1 MSVDI
6 LRPCDFSP
14 FVAILSN
21 YRLWI
26 FHTQAGPP
34 RIKSIFFMYVWSVDL
49 RKRSGIPQGMAS
61 ALQLHLRKIRK
72 SLHHLHPLTSCR
84 GTSNLTPVLVTP
96 CYNRNPEHFFPCLI
110 QRQCYYK
117 KYTWHQDQNSGR
129 KAFSF
134 SLGGLGVFLVGCVL
148 YVTSEFR
155 EQHKARERNI
165 LGECYQLLNTTI
177 PKAKCVGIQDGG
189 SRRSKQYNFLA
200 EAVEVAAP
208 AVVYIESSRSV
219 PTIFGEATAVSSGS
233 GFIVDRNGYVLTNA
247 HVVGNSHHV
256 KVKMVTGRVV
266 TGEVTDT
273 DQVADLALIKLSI
286 PVNEKLPALGFGSL
300 ADVRPGE
307 WVVAMGSP
315 LTLENTITAGIV
327 SSVHRPSEQLGLH
340 HRPDMEYVQTDAPI
354 TTGNSGGPLVNL
366 DGEVIGVNTMT
377 AGPGISF
384 AIPSDIARNFVENAS
399 KTVMRRAT
407 AIKYAIGINMLS
419 LTPNMIRLIR
429 FRNLLPK
436 NVTHGVFLAYV
447 WPNGAAAQAGLKQGD
462 VIVRID
468 GKDIHSTK
476 EVYEMVRTGKRL
488 VMEVVRESHW
498 MTVTVTPEAVR

>member
-1 MSVDI
+1 MSVGI
-6 LRPCDFSP
+6 FGPCDFSP

-21 YRLWI
+21 YRLLI
-26 FHTQAGPP
+26 FHTQVGPP
-34 RIKSIFFMYVWSVDL
+34 RIKSIFFMDVWSVDF

-61 ALQLHLRKIRK
+61 VLHLPLRRIRK
-72 SLHHLHPLTSCR
+72 SLVYLHPLTSCR
-84 GTSNLTPVLVTP
+84 VASKLTAVLVTP
-96 CYNRNPEHFFPCLI
+96 CYNRNSEDFSPCLI
-110 QRQCYYK
+110 QRKCYH
-117 KYTWHQDQNSGR
+117 TWHKDRGSWR
-129 KAFSF
+129 SAFSLR
-134 SLGGLGVFLVGCVL
+134 LGGLGVFLVGCAL
-148 YVTSEFR
+148 YVTSELR
-155 EQHKARERNI
+155 ERYTAKERNI
-165 LGECYQLLNTTI
+165 FGEFCQLLNAII
-177 PKAKCVGIQDGG
+177 PKAKCVGIKDGG

-200 EAVEVAAP
+200 EAVEIAAP

-233 GFIVDRNGYVLTNA
+233 GFIVDRNGYILTNA
-247 HVVGNSHHV
+247 HVVGNSRDV

-266 TGEVTDT
+266 SGEVTDT
-273 DQVADLALIKLSI
+273 DHVADLALIKLSI
-286 PVNEKLPALGFGSL
+286 PVTEELPALGFGNL

-340 HRPDMEYVQTDAPI
+340 HRPDMEYIQTDAPI

-384 AIPSDIARNFVENAS
+384 AIPSDIAKNFVENAN
-399 KTVMRRAT
+399 KAVKRRAT
-407 AIKYAIGINMLS
+407 ETKYAIGINMLS
-419 LTPNMIRLIR
+419 LTPNRIRLIR
-429 FRNLLPK
+429 LRNLLPR

-447 WPNGAAAQAGLKQGD
+447 WPNGAAAQAGLKHGD
-462 VIVRID
+462 VIVRIN

-476 EVYEMVRTGKRL
+476 EVYEMVRNGKRL

>member
-1 MSVDI
+1 M
-6 LRPCDFSP
+6 
-14 FVAILSN
+14 
-21 YRLWI
+21 
-26 FHTQAGPP
+26 
-34 RIKSIFFMYVWSVDL
+34 
-49 RKRSGIPQGMAS
+49 
-61 ALQLHLRKIRK
+61 
-72 SLHHLHPLTSCR
+72 
-84 GTSNLTPVLVTP
+84 
-96 CYNRNPEHFFPCLI
+96 
-110 QRQCYYK
+110 
-117 KYTWHQDQNSGR
+117 
-129 KAFSF
+129 
-134 SLGGLGVFLVGCVL
+134 GVFLVGCVL

-155 EQHKARERNI
+155 EQHTTRERSI
-165 LGECYQLLNTTI
+165 LGKCYQLLNATI
-177 PKAKCVGIQDGG
+177 PKAKCVGIKDGE

-208 AVVYIESSRSV
+208 AVVYVESSQSV
-219 PTIFGEATAVSSGS
+219 PTIFGEAAAVSSGS

-247 HVVGNSHHV
+247 HVVGNSRHV

-286 PVNEKLPALGFGSL
+286 PVNEELPALGFGSL

-384 AIPSDIARNFVENAS
+384 AIPSDIARNFVENAN
-399 KTVMRRAT
+399 KTVTRRAT

-436 NVTHGVFLAYV
+436 NITHGVFLAYV

-476 EVYEMVRTGKRL
+476 EVYEMVRTGERL

-498 MTVTVTPEAVR
+498 MTVTVTPEPVR